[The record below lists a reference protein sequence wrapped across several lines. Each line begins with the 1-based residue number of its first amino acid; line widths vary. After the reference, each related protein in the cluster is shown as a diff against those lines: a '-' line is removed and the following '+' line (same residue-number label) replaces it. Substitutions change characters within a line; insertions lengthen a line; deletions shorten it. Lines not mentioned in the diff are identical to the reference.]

1 MLRAELAACSI
12 QSRLW
17 MFAALVARNGSAP
30 PRRSTRQAPVPK
42 ALSSD
47 PSVAWRGVSRQRG
60 GSREPG
66 VEPSRGHRVGR
77 FG

>member
-30 PRRSTRQAPVPK
+30 TRRSTRQAPVPK

-66 VEPSRGHRVGR
+66 DEPSRGQRVGR